1 MDLKKRHREL
11 KEDEDE
17 DEGLLAS
24 ERAMAAHFVVIA
36 ASQIGRAHV

>member
-24 ERAMAAHFVVIA
+24 ERAMAAHFVVIE
-36 ASQIGRAHV
+36 IGRAHV